1 MHYTSTQRLCELQ
14 HRIPVIGDKALLDLV
29 NGLSV
34 SKNMLRYRKSRG
46 FFGKL
51 FDKFDGSNEN
61 RRLILDGNIIAGQ
74 EALQDW
80 ILELSDSLSITQVA
94 LTETQRSLLEVRNA
108 VRLLKSQQST
118 LQSLEFQLENLSK
131 QFGDRID
138 KLEAKVRKLEIRVA
152 AKENIDS
159 IFSAWESEQTYENL
173 PWLIQV
179 VFLTQEVFS
188 SPVSLYE
195 LQLNDQEKYRQL
207 LTNKII
213 TASKQMPKGLIGFG
227 ELLTISCQELQKE
240 DIELVAS
247 LLEVRSTH
255 PHRILNTPYIFTI
268 GTTLEMYALPEE
280 SRPNNPA
287 RHAIGLCHQQI
298 ESIPRMIEVRDLIKY
313 IVEEVADDC
322 LGKISR
328 TSKLYEFSQ

>member
-1 MHYTSTQRLCELQ
+1 MYHHSTQRLRELQ
-14 HRIPVIGDKALLDLV
+14 RRVPVVGDKALIDLV

-34 SKNMLRYRKSRG
+34 SKDMLRYRKSRG

-51 FDKFDGSNEN
+51 FDKFDGSNEK

-80 ILELSDSLSITQVA
+80 VLELCDSLNITQVA

-118 LQSLEFQLENLSK
+118 LQVLGFQLESLAK
-131 QFGDRID
+131 QFDDRID
-138 KLEAKVRKLEIRVA
+138 KLEAKVRILEIRVS
-152 AKENIDS
+152 AKEDIDS
-159 IFSAWESEQTYENL
+159 IFAAWESEQTYENL
-173 PWLIQV
+173 PWLIQIV
-179 VFLTQEVFS
+179 LLTQEVFS
-188 SPVSLYE
+188 SSVSLYE
-195 LQLNDQEKYRQL
+195 LQLDDRERYRHL
-207 LTNKII
+207 LTNKIV

-227 ELLTISCQELQKE
+227 ELLNISCQELQKE
-240 DIELVAS
+240 DVELVTS
-247 LLEVRSTH
+247 LLEVRSIH
-255 PHRILNTPYIFTI
+255 PRRILNIPYIFTI

-287 RHAIGLCHQQI
+287 RHAIGLCRQQI
-298 ESIPRMIEVRDLIKY
+298 ESIPRMIEIRDLVKY

-328 TSKLYEFSQ
+328 TF